1 MQKVHVFKAAVFFS
15 QYLSMN
21 HFTVSHFT
29 CYLMNESSLLRET
42 ILNYC
47 ENVSNVSL
55 LQLGLVLEMRLF
67 VNKILQGQNL
77 VDWLEIKGNT
87 YMQPLVSVFISGKQI
102 IKREEEPRLEEKTKG
117 VGERNLKKKSK

>member
-1 MQKVHVFKAAVFFS
+1 
-15 QYLSMN
+15 MN

-87 YMQPLVSVFISGKQI
+87 YM
-102 IKREEEPRLEEKTKG
+102 
-117 VGERNLKKKSK
+117 